1 MGCREVA
8 SGTFSTDGFGW
19 LGLNPAGVSLF
30 RMHVELGASKV
41 NPSEAEAVSPWPS
54 TAWFSLVFLAI
65 SPLPVR
71 WCHFNNFD
79 AACQVLSGS
88 CVGLSSSF
96 FRASESNVRHFFEGW
111 FWLVGLE
118 SCWGFPVSDAC
129 WTVPLGKQRCTVE
142 VHLSL
147 GHQKAALESF
157 WALLAGL
164 GSCPG
169 GVWLCRMG
177 CREVGFW
184 CGGAFC
190 TVEFHLSLRGFGWFG
205 LVSMWCLVV
214 SHGLP
219 RGRFLV
225 WRCVLHGRGSSF
237 FRPSESSVREFF
249 GAAVLAG
256 LGSFLGGVWLF
267 RICCGEVG
275 FWCGGAFCTVE
286 FHLSLG
292 HQKVALESFLAL
304 RVWLVGL
311 ESCWGFPVSDA
322 CWTVPL
328 GASKANPSEAVHG
341 RPLPGFLGC
350 LTISPL
356 PVRWCPFNNSTATHS
371 HNLFSLGSAAWAVA
385 LQSGSAVLRR
395 RPSHLWL

>member
-1 MGCREVA
+1 MGCRE
-8 SGTFSTDGFGW
+8 
-19 LGLNPAGVSLF
+19 
-30 RMHVELGASKV
+30 
-41 NPSEAEAVSPWPS
+41 
-54 TAWFSLVFLAI
+54 I
-65 SPLPVR
+65 
-71 WCHFNNFD
+71 
-79 AACQVLSGS
+79 
-88 CVGLSSSF
+88 
-96 FRASESNVRHFFEGW
+96 
-111 FWLVGLE
+111 
-118 SCWGFPVSDAC
+118 
-129 WTVPLGKQRCTVE
+129 
-142 VHLSL
+142 
-147 GHQKAALESF
+147 
-157 WALLAGL
+157 
-164 GSCPG
+164 
-169 GVWLCRMG
+169 
-177 CREVGFW
+177 GFW

-205 LVSMWCLVV
+205 LVSRWCLVV

-237 FRPSESSVREFF
+237 FRPSESGVREFF

-322 CWTVPL
+322 C
-328 GASKANPSEAVHG
+328 
-341 RPLPGFLGC
+341 
-350 LTISPL
+350 
-356 PVRWCPFNNSTATHS
+356 
-371 HNLFSLGSAAWAVA
+371 
-385 LQSGSAVLRR
+385 
-395 RPSHLWL
+395 

>member
-1 MGCREVA
+1 M
-8 SGTFSTDGFGW
+8 
-19 LGLNPAGVSLF
+19 P
-30 RMHVELGASKV
+30 LGASKA
-41 NPSEAEAVSPWPS
+41 NPSEAV
-54 TAWFSLVFLAI
+54 
-65 SPLPVR
+65 
-71 WCHFNNFD
+71 
-79 AACQVLSGS
+79 
-88 CVGLSSSF
+88 
-96 FRASESNVRHFFEGW
+96 
-111 FWLVGLE
+111 
-118 SCWGFPVSDAC
+118 
-129 WTVPLGKQRCTVE
+129 RCTVE
-142 VHLSL
+142 VHLSF

-164 GSCPG
+164 GSCLG

-205 LVSMWCLVV
+205 LVSRWCLVV

-225 WRCVLHGRGSSF
+225 RRCVLHGRGSSF
-237 FRPSESSVREFF
+237 FRPSERGVREFF

-275 FWCGGAFCTVE
+275 FWCGGAFCAVE

-322 CWTVPL
+322 C
-328 GASKANPSEAVHG
+328 
-341 RPLPGFLGC
+341 
-350 LTISPL
+350 
-356 PVRWCPFNNSTATHS
+356 
-371 HNLFSLGSAAWAVA
+371 
-385 LQSGSAVLRR
+385 
-395 RPSHLWL
+395 